1 MSLEEKVKHLEE
13 IVKHLTGQ
21 DTNILYEQWK
31 SANRGHEHWDGSK
44 YICDPGY
51 ERNSAGICTL
61 IPEPQPHECP
71 QHQHWDDTLGKCVD
85 DVVTPPP
92 PTPQFP
98 EQVGKLLYDS
108 NINGKWNNGVDR
120 VVKDK
125 EGNIGPNGFGF
136 YCAASGSPQAHID
149 GKGVLAL
156 ITKPG
161 FGRLYFAI
169 CNYDAAVY
177 DEFNIVSG
185 SVDNLSDK
193 WRNEH
198 QMGGAC
204 DHRPGGLGT
213 HVSLT
218 ECGFKDEK
226 CHNIQGKGSDQ
237 KLKKPLKNNT
247 WYKSFYL
254 FKDQPDGKVRKVR
267 YIDYNDGNGWV
278 KVNEIIETTF
288 PMLSKGNKAA
298 FLKQSE
304 GWKRLNGS
312 GEIRLRNMQVYEV

>member
-136 YCAASGSPQAHID
+136 YCAASGSPQAH
-149 GKGVLAL
+149 
-156 ITKPG
+156 
-161 FGRLYFAI
+161 
-169 CNYDAAVY
+169 
-177 DEFNIVSG
+177 
-185 SVDNLSDK
+185 
-193 WRNEH
+193 
-198 QMGGAC
+198 
-204 DHRPGGLGT
+204 
-213 HVSLT
+213 
-218 ECGFKDEK
+218 
-226 CHNIQGKGSDQ
+226 
-237 KLKKPLKNNT
+237 
-247 WYKSFYL
+247 
-254 FKDQPDGKVRKVR
+254 
-267 YIDYNDGNGWV
+267 
-278 KVNEIIETTF
+278 
-288 PMLSKGNKAA
+288 
-298 FLKQSE
+298 
-304 GWKRLNGS
+304 
-312 GEIRLRNMQVYEV
+312 